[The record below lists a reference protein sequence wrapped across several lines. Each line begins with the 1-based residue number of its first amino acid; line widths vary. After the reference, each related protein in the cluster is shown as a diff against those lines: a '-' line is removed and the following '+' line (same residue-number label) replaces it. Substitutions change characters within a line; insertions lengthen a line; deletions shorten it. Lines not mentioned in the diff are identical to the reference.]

1 MTGSSIEP
9 RTRKYVKEFGFLS
22 FARNL
27 CNKYRKQL
35 LDTAIET
42 ELDALKATSKKVVH
56 KAAEAAGEFIR
67 NKIADKIV
75 KSEPVIENLSDVE
88 K

>member
-1 MTGSSIEP
+1 M
-9 RTRKYVKEFGFLS
+9 
-22 FARNL
+22 
-27 CNKYRKQL
+27 
-35 LDTAIET
+35 DTAIET